1 MLTLQE
7 MCDREP
13 SLYDALRERD
23 SLANH
28 VCELV
33 ARGAQYREVHARW
46 VRQQRKIKG
55 LVAKAMEAS
64 K

>member
-33 ARGAQYREVHARW
+33 ARGAQYREVHAKW
-46 VRQQRKIKG
+46 VRQQKRIKS
-55 LVAKAMEAS
+55 LVAKALETS